1 MTQFQFFVNSTVCPR
16 VFLLLTAGSKSLVK
30 IVVAAM
36 IWEISGFE
44 SDKFS
49 TCVSFDIFKMDLFI
63 YILEFRRKIAYENH

>member
-1 MTQFQFFVNSTVCPR
+1 M
-16 VFLLLTAGSKSLVK
+16 K

-49 TCVSFDIFKMDLFI
+49 TCVFFDIFKMDLFI
-63 YILEFRRKIAYENH
+63 YILEFGRKIAYENHETLHVRIIFQLTF

>member
-1 MTQFQFFVNSTVCPR
+1 M
-16 VFLLLTAGSKSLVK
+16 K

-63 YILEFRRKIAYENH
+63 YILEFGRKIAYENH